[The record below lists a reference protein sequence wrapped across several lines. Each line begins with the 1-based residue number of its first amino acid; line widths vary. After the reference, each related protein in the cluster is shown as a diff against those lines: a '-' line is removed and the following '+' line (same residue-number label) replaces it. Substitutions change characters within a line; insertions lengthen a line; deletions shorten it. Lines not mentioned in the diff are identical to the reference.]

1 MKNNSIALLLSVN
14 KCALQDLH
22 SVLGLDFCKPYDVF
36 TIRGKYTVKQIQK
49 EAERRNYNLSSSVV
63 AVCTRDRAKE
73 KYGWSCNFHLV
84 EIKQN
89 GNIEHEYRFPY
100 RSNYKSGLD
109 TFYKKG
115 LFDETRKSAD
125 AETVVFIQNRKYIKV
140 PQKKENDYSK
150 RFHLEGFNYLH
161 TSEGKYIKNV
171 TVKETDS
178 NGRVFTREL
187 IGQIF
192 YTGYKGYYKTIEE
205 VIDKSGYFVDERR
218 HDLKRR
224 AAALKA
230 ERDKEKYRAVN
241 NSVQIEEL
249 NKLIQKRKLEI
260 IEELKQAET
269 SLELRNVEKQ
279 LAYFRG
285 FSGIVA
291 DFETFKEKTENK
303 QYSSIEASDRIYNNI
318 KERLTREET
327 A

>member
-14 KCALQDLH
+14 KCAMQDLH
-22 SVLGLDFCKPYDVF
+22 SVLGLDFCKPFDVF

-84 EIKQN
+84 EIKQS
-89 GNIEHEYRFPY
+89 GNIENEYRLPY
-100 RSNYKSGLD
+100 RSNYKNGLD

-125 AETVVFIQNRKYIKV
+125 AETVIFIQDKKYIKV

-150 RFHLEGFNYLH
+150 RFHLEGFNYLY
-161 TSEGKYIKNV
+161 TSEGKYIKDV
-171 TVKETDS
+171 TIKELDS
-178 NGRVFTREL
+178 NGRVFTRQL
-187 IGQIF
+187 IGQV
-192 YTGYKGYYKTIEE
+192 YYSGYKGYCKTIEE

-218 HDLKRR
+218 NNLKRR

-230 ERDKEKYRAVN
+230 EREKAKYRTVD
-241 NSVQIEEL
+241 NSAQLEEL
-249 NKLIQKRKLEI
+249 KTLIQARKLAI
-260 IEELKQAET
+260 IEELKKAET
-269 SLELRNVEKQ
+269 SLELRNIEKM

-291 DFETFKEKTENK
+291 DYETFKEKTENK

-318 KERLTREET
+318 KERLTRELT
-327 A
+327 T